1 MVMGL
6 NLCVANEPA
15 TAKPTAVEQN
25 ETQATVAQE
34 VKATATATVSSAEK
48 IQKEK

>member
-15 TAKPTAVEQN
+15 AAKPTAVEQN

-34 VKATATATVSSAEK
+34 VKATATATVPSAEK